1 VVDRRVRLSTLW
13 IFATFNYVYAD
24 VLALFD
30 ITKGSGLPSSPQF
43 TQGLLLGA
51 GVLVEI
57 PILMVFL
64 SRELPYRVNR
74 WANILAGAVETIA
87 VLFAQFISP
96 LMSGTTTSYYLFFG
110 AIEIPT
116 TLFIIWYAWTW
127 PKADASG
134 SSGATG

>member
-116 TLFIIWYAWTW
+116 TLVIIWYAWTW

-134 SSGATG
+134 PSGATG